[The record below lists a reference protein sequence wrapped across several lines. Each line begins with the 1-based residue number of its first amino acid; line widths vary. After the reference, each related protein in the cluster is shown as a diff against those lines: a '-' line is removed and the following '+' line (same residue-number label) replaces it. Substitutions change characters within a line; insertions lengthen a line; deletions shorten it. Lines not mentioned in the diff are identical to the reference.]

1 MGETPEK
8 MYAMAVI
15 LSVMAVVAV
24 VLRFY
29 ARYLKAAGYWWDE
42 YLIVPA
48 LVCVVVIPPLP

>member
-15 LSVMAVVAV
+15 LSVLAMVAV

-48 LVCVVVIPPLP
+48 LVCVAVLLA